1 MDTIIVCPGCGAKNK
16 IPQAKQHL
24 KPKCG
29 RCGIAL
35 AGAPVSGLVNTLTD
49 AGFHQQ
55 VEQAKLPVLVDFY
68 SPTCGPC
75 HMIAPV
81 IESLAKKYVGQLLV
95 FKLDTT
101 TQQSSPARFSIR
113 GVPTL
118 LLFKGGKL
126 VDQLVGAAPQAEIEQ
141 RIHVLL

>member
-1 MDTIIVCPGCGAKNK
+1 MPTRLAVLRR
-16 IPQAKQHL
+16 QAL
-24 KPKCG
+24 RWGPE
-29 RCGIAL
+29 RVWAL
-35 AGAPVSGLVNTLTD
+35 VALVASRPPL
-49 AGFHQQ
+49 ARAL
-55 VEQAKLPVLVDFY
+55 EQAKLPVLVDFF

-81 IESLAKKYVGQLLV
+81 IESLAGKYAGRLLI

-101 TQQSSPARFSIR
+101 TQQSSPSRFGIR

-126 VDQLVGAAPQAEIEQ
+126 VDQLVGAVPQAEIEQ
-141 RIHVLL
+141 RIHALL